1 MVKKFDVKFKCIAD
15 GINFSKSIGNN
26 MGCGE
31 NLLLLTIIETK
42 RSCFER
48 GLRSNGTE
56 TYDNGI
62 NMLYLK
68 CFYLGLTLSGTKT
81 YVKV

>member
-1 MVKKFDVKFKCIAD
+1 MPRSRSPGSTD
-15 GINFSKSIGNN
+15 
-26 MGCGE
+26 
-31 NLLLLTIIETK
+31 K
-42 RSCFER
+42 RMARTGRLREYR

>member
-42 RSCFER
+42 RSCFEMATKMR
-48 GLRSNGTE
+48 IIAYIDFTNVVFKHYFLLLPVPNQLH
-56 TYDNGI
+56 DC
-62 NMLYLK
+62 ML
-68 CFYLGLTLSGTKT
+68 
-81 YVKV
+81 

>member
-1 MVKKFDVKFKCIAD
+1 M
-15 GINFSKSIGNN
+15 SHQ
-26 MGCGE
+26 
-31 NLLLLTIIETK
+31 
-42 RSCFER
+42 R

>member
-42 RSCFER
+42 RSCFEMATKMR
-48 GLRSNGTE
+48 IIAYIDFTNVVFKHYFLLLPVPNQLHGC
-56 TYDNGI
+56 
-62 NMLYLK
+62 ML
-68 CFYLGLTLSGTKT
+68 
-81 YVKV
+81 

>member
-1 MVKKFDVKFKCIAD
+1 MRGVIFREKSGLFKTVTKTIVFDTLIV
-15 GINFSKSIGNN
+15 ST
-26 MGCGE
+26 
-31 NLLLLTIIETK
+31 LL
-42 RSCFER
+42 R

>member
-42 RSCFER
+42 RSCFE
-48 GLRSNGTE
+48 
-56 TYDNGI
+56 
-62 NMLYLK
+62 MA
-68 CFYLGLTLSGTKT
+68 TKMRIIAYIDFT
-81 YVKV
+81 GDAANLLI